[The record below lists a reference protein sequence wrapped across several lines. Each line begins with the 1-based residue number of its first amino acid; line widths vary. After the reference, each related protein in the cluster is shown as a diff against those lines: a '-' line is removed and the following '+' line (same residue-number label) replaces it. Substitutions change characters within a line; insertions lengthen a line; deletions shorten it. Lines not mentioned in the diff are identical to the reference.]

1 MSTVKTGISMERT
14 LFDHVNRVAE
24 REQIP
29 RSRLFARAA
38 QEYLARHENQWLLNR
53 LNEVYNDGGD
63 VEPVQR
69 MQGTHRALVEG
80 EW

>member
-1 MSTVKTGISMERT
+1 MERT

-29 RSRLFARAA
+29 RSQLFARAA
-38 QEYLARHENQWLLNR
+38 QEYLERHENRWLLNR
-53 LNEVYNDGGD
+53 LNKVYDDGGET
-63 VEPVQR
+63 EPVQR
-69 MQGTHRALVEG
+69 MRGAQRALVEG